1 MMLLLSTAREER
13 EHPKA
18 RLKKKLLL
26 EKNRLSRLPDSPLI
40 DNSMRLTNPPEH
52 ERPGQ
57 EHTSDSFQPRKPR
70 PFMDANSVKKEL

>member
-18 RLKKKLLL
+18 RLKKLLL

-40 DNSMRLTNPPEH
+40 DTSMRLTNPPEH

-70 PFMDANSVKKEL
+70 PFVDANCVKKEL